1 MTEKE
6 MYDCLLSVWEN
17 MTSDKDRKAYNEM
30 LSLLD
35 NMVYHLRYDLQ
46 CDYTLPSSDVPTSPF
61 TF

>member
-6 MYDCLLSVWEN
+6 MYDCLLSVWHS
-17 MTSDKDRKAYNEM
+17 MTSDKDRESYKKM

-46 CDYTLPSSDVPTSPF
+46 CDYTSPSSKLPTSTF